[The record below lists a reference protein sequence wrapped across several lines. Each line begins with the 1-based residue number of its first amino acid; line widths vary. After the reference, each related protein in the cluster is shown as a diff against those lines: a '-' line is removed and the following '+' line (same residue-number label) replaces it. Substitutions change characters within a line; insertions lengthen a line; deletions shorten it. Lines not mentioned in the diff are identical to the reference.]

1 MSAARRSTDKSGG
14 PMNRLGL
21 FALIAML
28 SGCAT
33 SSGEYSRDPHGR
45 AAAQANSA
53 GDWRTAQKEWHL
65 AIDDA
70 VPARA
75 TSTELYAIAL
85 YEYGRASGVLCQW
98 SEAER
103 SLKEAVDLDQRLH
116 GPVYMS
122 TYELAL
128 IYLDQGQAVPARSY
142 FERTDYEMLAIGAD
156 RKAPVGYADFL
167 KEYANALD
175 LAGSH
180 GEADAE
186 RLKAKLIREAFP
198 HGRSITGRTPYG
210 TQCGS
215 S

>member
-1 MSAARRSTDKSGG
+1 
-14 PMNRLGL
+14 MNWVCP

-33 SSGEYSRDPHGR
+33 TSGEYSRDPHGR

-70 VPARA
+70 IPARA

-103 SLKEAVDLDQRLH
+103 SLREAVDLDQRLH

-128 IYLDQGQAVPARSY
+128 LYLDQGQAATARPY

-167 KEYANALD
+167 DEYADALD
-175 LAGSH
+175 LGASH
-180 GEADAE
+180 EEAEAK
-186 RLKAKLIREAFP
+186 RLRAKQIREAFP
-198 HGRSITGRTPYG
+198 HGHSITDRTPYG
-210 TQCGS
+210 TLCGS
-215 S
+215 P